1 MSEMMAEE
9 YKAEFP
15 GDDDPNT
22 KAAFGQGFRSFR
34 SDSLDYLLEHHD
46 LYPLSLVIFY
56 DGKESSESIMRY
68 ASVKLLEQY
77 VVKKQKYLEKGGDLR
92 QLSNKP
98 STKAFEAALPSIMEN
113 ILIEYI
119 KSAFIDFAAQ
129 SLMVP
134 WIYLCFHNV
143 HPMVQPQPPGKVGQ
157 DQTVATGLGESAI
170 DKSKKQSHSLNSSRV
185 GVGYHMGVGTSLNKS
200 GLGAQSGID
209 PGQYNSALHESNLD
223 IEMEFGY

>member
-15 GDDDPNT
+15 GHDDPNT

-98 STKAFEAALPSIMEN
+98 STKAFEDRAN
-113 ILIEYI
+113 TIL
-119 KSAFIDFAAQ
+119 
-129 SLMVP
+129 
-134 WIYLCFHNV
+134 
-143 HPMVQPQPPGKVGQ
+143 
-157 DQTVATGLGESAI
+157 
-170 DKSKKQSHSLNSSRV
+170 
-185 GVGYHMGVGTSLNKS
+185 
-200 GLGAQSGID
+200 
-209 PGQYNSALHESNLD
+209 
-223 IEMEFGY
+223 